1 MDLSRPDTRDADA
14 DGMAA
19 ALRDAYAVIADLRA
33 RLDEYGWIEGALR
46 RRTAELAERVK
57 ELECLHAIAAVLRDP
72 RDDLGTALAEA
83 ARIIP
88 SGFQRPAHTCAVLE
102 IHGREFRSPGF
113 RAEGRACTVDIRGG
127 GRRLGRLRVHL
138 RSAPGD
144 PSGTAILPQEQAML
158 ETVAELIGEFAANRA
173 GGRF

>member
-19 ALRDAYAVIADLRA
+19 ALREAYAVIADLRA

-72 RDDLGTALAEA
+72 RDDLPGALAEA

-88 SGFQRPAHTCAVLE
+88 SGFQHPARTGTILE
-102 IHGREFRSPGF
+102 IRGREFRSPGF
-113 RAEGRACTVDIRGG
+113 RADGHTCTVDIRGG
-127 GRRLGRLRVHL
+127 GRRLGRLRVSL
-138 RSAPGD
+138 QAAPGA
-144 PSGTAILPQEQAML
+144 SSAAAILPQEQAML
-158 ETVAELIGEFAANRA
+158 ETVAELLGEFAVNRT